1 VVLID
6 VRTKGEY
13 DADHIDGAI
22 LHNVVDM
29 IRGVFPNVDKNEEI
43 TLYCATGS
51 RTIVAKNLMERAGF
65 TKITDAGGIDNL
77 R

>member
-1 VVLID
+1 MILID
-6 VRTKGEY
+6 VRTKSEY
-13 DADHIDGAI
+13 DMDHIDGAS

-29 IRGVFPNVDKNEEI
+29 MRGIFPDVNKDEEI

-51 RTIVAKNLMERAGF
+51 RTMLAKNLMERAGF
-65 TKITDAGGIDNL
+65 TNITDAGGIYNL

>member
-1 VVLID
+1 MILID
-6 VRTKGEY
+6 VRTKSEY
-13 DADHIDGAI
+13 DMEHIDGAL

-29 IRGVFPNVDKNEEI
+29 MRGIFPDVNKNEEI

-51 RTIVAKNLMERAGF
+51 RTIVAKSLMEKAGF